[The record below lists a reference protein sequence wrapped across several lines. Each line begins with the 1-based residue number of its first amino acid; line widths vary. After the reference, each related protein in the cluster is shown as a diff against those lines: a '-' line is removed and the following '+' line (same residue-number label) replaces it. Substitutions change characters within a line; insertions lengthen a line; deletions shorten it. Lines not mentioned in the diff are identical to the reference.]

1 MGIFKDAGKSVYT
14 NVVLKPLADYLK
26 MTAGDGVQKDA
37 GGTGMGAV
45 LRDNMQFQNTM
56 QTRQKPGSGIDF
68 ATLRRFSVQ
77 YDVARA
83 AINRRKR
90 QLNMLEWDI
99 VAAEDDDDTD
109 YKDVIR
115 PLKKDFKNI
124 GGYRV
129 RFRELV
135 DTMVDDLLVLD
146 ALALYKR
153 PNMGGGLYSLQPVD
167 AATIVLEIAEDGG
180 TPMPPLTAYKQFIRG
195 KEVAQ
200 FTADEMYYEMMNS
213 RTYTPYGLSPLESLV
228 LGVSSAL
235 KSDVYNLH
243 MLTEGNIPEGFF
255 GVPDD
260 WTPDQIKEFQTLWD
274 AALAGDTRATS
285 KLKFVPSGKG
295 ATGYT
300 PALKPEDMKYK
311 ELQEWLMKKTCM
323 LFEVQP
329 QELGFTDTVNKATG
343 EVQQSIGL
351 NSGLKPLAS
360 FFEEIFTDVIQVD
373 LGFENLK
380 FKYTGLD
387 QVDERAEAEKNE
399 VLLRSGQT
407 TVDEVRQSQGKE
419 PLGVD
424 KPYVIGTPTFID
436 EESRNASA
444 QAAADA
450 KQAQADALAA
460 QNSSATPAKEDPPA
474 EDASGDTAKS
484 VTADDTHIK
493 LVTELRTFRKY
504 AIARKKANKSLR
516 EFKSEVLP
524 ENVVQEMNTRLSKA
538 ADTEAVRVIFS
549 DYMKDYQVKFLADTI
564 DLKQSLNRVL

>member
-45 LRDNMQFQNTM
+45 LRDRMPFQNTM
-56 QTRQKPGSGIDF
+56 QTRNKPGSGIDF

-99 VAAEDDDDTD
+99 VAAEEDDDTD
-109 YKDVIR
+109 YKAVIR

-167 AATIVLEIAEDGG
+167 AATIVLEVSEDGG
-180 TPMPPLTAYKQFIRG
+180 TPMPPDTAYRQFIRG
-195 KEVAQ
+195 KQVAE

-260 WTPDQIKEFQTLWD
+260 WTPDQIKEFQSLWD

-373 LGFENLK
+373 LGYENLK

-444 QAAADA
+444 VAAADA

-460 QNSSATPAKEDPPA
+460 QNGTAPAKEDPPA
-474 EDASGDTAKS
+474 EDASGDAAKS
-484 VTADDTHIK
+484 AVDSTHIK

-564 DLKQSLNRVL
+564 DLKQSIKRVL

>member
-26 MTAGDGVQKDA
+26 MTAAEGIQKDA
-37 GGTGMGAV
+37 GTGMGAV
-45 LRDNMQFQNTM
+45 LRDRMPYMNVM
-56 QTRQKPGSGIDF
+56 QTRHKPGSGVDF

-99 VAAEDDDDTD
+99 VAAEEDDDTD

-115 PLKKDFKNI
+115 PLKKEFKNI

-153 PNMGGGLYSLQPVD
+153 PNMGGSLYSLQPVD
-167 AATIVLEIAEDGG
+167 AATIVLEVDESGG
-180 TPMPPLTAYKQFIRG
+180 TPMPPEIAYKQFIRG
-195 KEVAQ
+195 KQVAE

-228 LGVSSAL
+228 LGVSAAL
-235 KSDVYNLH
+235 KSDIYNLH

-260 WTPDQIKEFQTLWD
+260 WTPDQIKEFQALWD

-329 QELGFTDTVNKATG
+329 QELGFTETVNKSTG

-351 NSGLKPLAS
+351 NSGLKPLAA

-373 LGFENLK
+373 LGYENLR

-399 VLLRSGQT
+399 ILLRSGQT

-424 KPYVIGTPTFID
+424 QPYVIGTPTFID
-436 EESRNASA
+436 QESRDASA
-444 QAAADA
+444 KAAADA

-460 QNSSATPAKEDPPA
+460 QNGTQPAKEDPPA
-474 EDASGDTAKS
+474 EDASGDAKKS
-484 VTADDTHIK
+484 AVDDTHIK

-504 AIARKKANKSLR
+504 AIARKKANKTLR

-524 ENVVQEMNTRLSKA
+524 ENVVQEMNARLSKA

-564 DLKQSLNRVL
+564 DLKQSLKRVL

>member
-26 MTAGDGVQKDA
+26 QTADNGAQKSAGD
-37 GGTGMGAV
+37 TGMGAV
-45 LRDNMQFQNTM
+45 LRDRMPFQNTM
-56 QTRQKPGSGIDF
+56 QTRNKPGSGIDF

-115 PLKKDFKNI
+115 PLKKEFKNI

-153 PNMGGGLYSLQPVD
+153 PNMGGSLYSLQPVD
-167 AATIVLEIAEDGG
+167 AATIVLEVSEDGG
-180 TPMPPLTAYKQFIRG
+180 TPMPPETAYRQFIRG
-195 KEVAQ
+195 KQVAE

-260 WTPDQIKEFQTLWD
+260 WTPDQIKEFQALWD

-351 NSGLKPLAS
+351 NSGLKPLAA

-399 VLLRSGQT
+399 ILLRSGQT

-419 PLGVD
+419 ALGVD

-460 QNSSATPAKEDPPA
+460 QNGTDLKEDPKDPPE
-474 EDASGDTAKS
+474 EDASGDAKKAAVDS
-484 VTADDTHIK
+484 THIQ

-524 ENVVQEMNTRLSKA
+524 ENVVAEMNTRLSKA

>member
-14 NVVLKPLADYLK
+14 NIVLKPLADYLK
-26 MTAGDGVQKDA
+26 MTAGEGIQKD

-45 LRDNMQFQNTM
+45 LRDTM
-56 QTRQKPGSGIDF
+56 PFTNQLQTRQKPGSGIDF

-90 QLNMLEWDI
+90 QLNLLEWDI

-153 PNMGGGLYSLQPVD
+153 PNMGGSLYSLTPVD
-167 AATIVLEIAEDGG
+167 AATIVLDVAEDGG
-180 TPMPPLTAYKQFIRG
+180 TPMPPDVAYRQIIRG
-195 KEVAQ
+195 KQVAE
-200 FTADEMYYEMMNS
+200 FTADEMYYEMLNS

-235 KSDVYNLH
+235 KSEIYNMH

-260 WTPDQIKEFQTLWD
+260 WTPDQIKEFQVLWD

-323 LFEVQP
+323 LFEIQP
-329 QELGFTDTVNKATG
+329 QELGFTETVNKATG

-399 VLLRSGQT
+399 ILLRSGQT
-407 TVDEVRQSQGKE
+407 TVDEVRQAQGKE
-419 PLGVD
+419 PIGVD

-436 EESRNASA
+436 EESRGAAA

-460 QNSSATPAKEDPPA
+460 QNGTDPKADTKDPA
-474 EDASGDTAKS
+474 EQDASGDTKKS
-484 VTADDTHIK
+484 VTDTHIQ
-493 LVTELRTFRKY
+493 LVTELRAFRKY
-504 AIARKKANKSLR
+504 AMNRAKSGKALRKFN
-516 EFKSEVLP
+516 SEVLP
-524 ENVVQEMNTRLSKA
+524 AVVVDEMNLRLSKA
-538 ADTEAVRVIFS
+538 SNAEAVRDIFS
-549 DYMKDYQVKFLADTI
+549 EYMADYQVNFLAETVQ
-564 DLKQSLNRVL
+564 LKKSLDKLL